1 LEQNQGTVDRFT
13 LQNGVPLVLLSDGV
27 DGSSAMTGLEG
38 DYDQPAGF
46 LAALILEAGYAEVP
60 DDATAAVLRL
70 HRLERR

>member
-1 LEQNQGTVDRFT
+1 MDRFT

-27 DGSSAMTGLEG
+27 DGSGAMAGLEG

-46 LAALILEAGYAEVP
+46 LAALILEAGYTEVP

-70 HRLERR
+70 RRLEKNR